1 MKEIGRRKAPKQP
14 KEKVFYEAECPE
26 CGTIYAVTRS
36 EIKKITGETYT
47 WEGELNI
54 ERTGK
59 QPDYYVVTCPKD
71 DCEIFMGTDEQHL
84 IQKIIS
90 DKQRNKEQQ
99 KYDDIHHP
107 DYGF

>member
-1 MKEIGRRKAPKQP
+1 MKVIGKVKPPKQP
-14 KEKVFYEAECPE
+14 KENIYYEAICPE
-26 CGTIYAVTRS
+26 CGTIYSVTRS
-36 EIKKITGETYT
+36 EIKYITGATYKYK
-47 WEGELNI
+47 GELNI

-59 QPDYYVVTCPKD
+59 QPDYYAVTCPKD

-84 IQKIIS
+84 IQKII
-90 DKQRNKEQQ
+90 KEKHRNKEQQ